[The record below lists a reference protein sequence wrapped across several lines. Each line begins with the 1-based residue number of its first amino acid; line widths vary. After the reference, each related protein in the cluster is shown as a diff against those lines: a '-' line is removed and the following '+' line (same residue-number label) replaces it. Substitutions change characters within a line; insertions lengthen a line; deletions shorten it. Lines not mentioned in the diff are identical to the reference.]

1 MKFLLYTFIS
11 TILTISLNAV
21 DYDKREL
28 IEEIISISYGGSIEK
43 TIEPFLNAFVGNT
56 VQQAVSSHG
65 FNKEESHMISKKLMS
80 TVTNIMTSDDSLD
93 VYYEKMYPLYEKYF
107 NTNDLKNIHNFLK
120 SNTGNKYLQNMPSI
134 TVDSLK
140 YVYREWVEEVFVPRQ
155 GEVFYELN
163 NIIREMESDKKS
175 NVDDYVQYFIFN
187 GGGVDESDKGKI
199 FRFTGKLKSM
209 RITPKHKVSIYI
221 KLFRGD
227 DVVGEKIKE
236 ISSDDSTFSISE
248 SLSNYNEFYSI
259 QYGLIIEGPRINNS
273 GITAKVELEPRIFGS
288 SSNSKNLID
297 ATVSPNMNRVW
308 VLGYNSYEEYEDN
321 VLAFSRW
328 AEYSEVEISNDRPNR
343 IVKVSA
349 NFN

>member
-1 MKFLLYTFIS
+1 MRFLFYTFIS

-28 IEEIISISYGGSIEK
+28 IEEIISISSGGSIEK
-43 TIEPFLNAFVGNT
+43 SIEPFLNAFVGNT

-65 FNKEESHMISKKLMS
+65 FDEEESLVISKKLIS
-80 TVTNIMTSDDSLD
+80 IVTNIMTSDDSLD

-120 SNTGNKYLQNMPSI
+120 SDTGNKYLQNMPSI
-134 TVDSLK
+134 MVDSLNAS
-140 YVYREWVEEVFVPRQ
+140 REWVEEVFVPRQ

-163 NIIREMESDKKS
+163 NIIREIESDKKS
-175 NVDDYVQYFIFN
+175 NAEDYVQYFIFD
-187 GGGVDESDKGKI
+187 GVGVDESDKDKI
-199 FRFTGKLKSM
+199 FRFTGKLKS
-209 RITPKHKVSIYI
+209 ISVTPKHKVSIYI
-221 KLFRGD
+221 KFFLGN

-236 ISSDDSTFSISE
+236 ISSDHSIFSISE

-273 GITAKVELEPRIFGS
+273 NITAKVELEPKIFGS
-288 SSNSKNLID
+288 SSNFID
-297 ATVSPNMNRVW
+297 ATVSPNMNGAW
-308 VLGYNSYEEYEDN
+308 VLGYNSYEQYEDN

-328 AEYSEVEISNDRPNR
+328 ADYSEVEISNDRPNK
-343 IVKVSA
+343 ILKVFA

>member
-1 MKFLLYTFIS
+1 MKFFLYTFIS

-21 DYDKREL
+21 DDNYDKREL
-28 IEEIISISYGGSIEK
+28 IEEIISISDGGSIEK

-56 VQQAVSSHG
+56 VQQAVSSRG
-65 FNKEESHMISKKLMS
+65 FNKEESRMISKKLIS
-80 TVTNIMTSDDSLD
+80 IVTNIMTSDDSLD

-107 NTNDLKNIHNFLK
+107 NTNDLENIHKFLK
-120 SNTGNKYLQNMPSI
+120 SDTGNKYLQNMPSI
-134 TVDSLK
+134 TVDSLNAS
-140 YVYREWVEEVFVPRQ
+140 REWVEEVFVPRQ

-163 NIIREMESDKKS
+163 NIIREIESDKKS
-175 NVDDYVQYFIFN
+175 DVEDYVQYFIFD
-187 GGGVDESDKGKI
+187 GVGVDESDKGKI

-236 ISSDDSTFSISE
+236 ISSDNSIFSISE

-273 GITAKVELEPRIFGS
+273 GISAKIELEPKIFGS
-288 SSNSKNLID
+288 SSNFID
-297 ATVSPNMNRVW
+297 ATVSPNMNGAW
-308 VLGYNSYEEYEDN
+308 VLGYNSYEQYKDN

-328 AEYSEVEISNDRPNR
+328 ADYSEVDISNDRPNR
-343 IVKVSA
+343 ILKVFA